1 MRLEFFSSIFS
12 VYFSGASAFV
22 SASARLLFVC
32 SYMEIEFF
40 ICPLRVPQGN
50 QHYIIAGNTLSASSF
65 CPLSSKLSLKLSA
78 NQIPQALMPA
88 LFLSCLNVLSINNF
102 FILVPLKLPYLTV
115 KTNCCVVV
123 LCCLMD
129 GTACAVH
136 INVLYNRV
144 PIIFPWCIPLR
155 CSLVSL
161 HL

>member
-1 MRLEFFSSIFS
+1 MRLEFFSTIFS
-12 VYFSGASAFV
+12 VYFSSASAFV

-32 SYMEIEFF
+32 SYMEIDFF
-40 ICPLRVPQGN
+40 IYPLRAPQGN
-50 QHYIIAGNTLSASSF
+50 QHYIIAGNTLSVSSF
-65 CPLSSKLSLKLSA
+65 CPLSSKHSA
-78 NQIPQALMPA
+78 NQIPQAFMPA

-102 FILVPLKLPYLTV
+102 FILAPLKLPYLTV

-123 LCCLMD
+123 LFYLMD

-136 INVLYNRV
+136 TNVLYNRV